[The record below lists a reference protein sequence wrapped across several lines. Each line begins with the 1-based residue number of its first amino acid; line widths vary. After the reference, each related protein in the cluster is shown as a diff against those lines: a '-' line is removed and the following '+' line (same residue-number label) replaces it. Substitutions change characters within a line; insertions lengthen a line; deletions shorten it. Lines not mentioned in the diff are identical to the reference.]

1 MYKPIFFCYNVAAL
15 RITQKEGGSDMAG
28 RSTVLFLLDDTYRT
42 GSDTPLMLHRVLG
55 VPLLTWLTYG
65 LSQAGVG
72 RFFLACAPAL
82 QNQAK
87 ACFPAGVE
95 LSLSSDESP
104 ADQLHVFLSTAEESE
119 QDLLVVT
126 GPVIYAPMMRRAGA
140 GQASACMVDRRLLM
154 ATLDE
159 TAPIGHFLRRAGEPT
174 TGEDGFFDL
183 SGPEEL
189 PEIGRLLI
197 GDLLA
202 RLMRAGVEIWDPG
215 NTYVTPGVTVGSGT
229 VLLPGTVLEGRTK
242 VGCGCTLG
250 PNTRIV
256 DSELGD
262 GCVVEQSRVEGAKLV
277 GDLRVGPFANLRP
290 GTVMEA
296 GSKAGAFV
304 ELKNTNVGADAK
316 VPHLSYL
323 GDAAVGDGANV
334 GCGTV
339 TANFDRAEKHFTVV
353 EEGAFLGCNST
364 LVAPVNVGKGAY
376 VAAGSVITEDVPPQ
390 ALAISR
396 AREQIK
402 KEWALK
408 NKRADS

>member
-1 MYKPIFFCYNVAAL
+1 MYKMIFFCYNVAAL
-15 RITQKEGGSDMAG
+15 RILWGKG
-28 RSTVLFLLDDTYRT
+28 RSDVAEKSAVLFLLDDTYRT
-42 GSDTPLMLHRVLG
+42 GSDIPLMLHRVLG
-55 VPLLTWLTYG
+55 VPLLEWLTRG
-65 LSQAGVG
+65 LHEAGVG

-82 QNQAK
+82 LDRAK
-87 ACFPAGVE
+87 ACFPAGIE
-95 LSLSSDESP
+95 LTAASDESP
-104 ADQLHVFLSTAEESE
+104 ADQLHVFLSTADDAER
-119 QDLLVVT
+119 DLLVVM
-126 GPVIYAPMMRRAGA
+126 GPVVYVPLMRQPGSA
-140 GQASACMVDRRLLM
+140 QANACMVDRLDLM
-154 ATLDE
+154 TALDE

-174 TGEDGFFDL
+174 TGGDGFFDVT
-183 SGPEEL
+183 GTEAL
-189 PEIGRLLI
+189 PEIARLLI
-197 GDLLA
+197 RDRLV
-202 RLMRAGVEIWDPG
+202 RLMRAGVEIWDAE

-250 PNTRIV
+250 PNTRII

-262 GCVVEQSRVEGAKLV
+262 GCVAEQSRVEGSKLE
-277 GDLRVGPFANLRP
+277 GDLHVGPFANLRP
-290 GTVMEA
+290 GTVLEK

-304 ELKNTNVGADAK
+304 ELKNTNVGAGAK

-323 GDAAVGDGANV
+323 GDAAVGAGANI

-339 TANFDRAEKHFTVV
+339 TANFDRVEKHFTVV
-353 EEGAFLGCNST
+353 EEGAFLGCNTT
-364 LVAPVNVGKGAY
+364 LVAPVNVGKESY
-376 VAAGSVITEDVPPQ
+376 VAAGSVITEDVPPR